1 VSDKKMDIVKVEH
14 FGVDEL
20 MKRLRKVTML
30 EDKKTRPYRDAFISL
45 ENISTDDLYPAQRYV
60 LIDELEKVRMLKWRL
75 EEHGYDLFNLN
86 GFVRIKIRGV
96 ADPIDVLPPVVEE
109 YIEHN
114 GRIVHI
120 INDGM
125 HRVYAAYLEWVV
137 PQVIYVRG
145 LPKELPYYSYPIPE
159 RDWRAIEMIKDKHSI
174 PEHFVKKWHRTEHN
188 KQLYRNFNSAF
199 TNVGGPRGKG
209 KKA

>member
-1 VSDKKMDIVKVEH
+1 
-14 FGVDEL
+14 
-20 MKRLRKVTML
+20 
-30 EDKKTRPYRDAFISL
+30 
-45 ENISTDDLYPAQRYV
+45 V
-60 LIDELEKVRMLKWRL
+60 LVDELEKVRLLKWRL

-86 GFVRIKIRGV
+86 GFVRITLAGV
-96 ADPIDVLPPVVEE
+96 DEPIDLLPPVVEE
-109 YIEHN
+109 YIEKN

-145 LPKELPYYSYPIPE
+145 LPKDLPYYSYPIPA
-159 RDWRAIEMIKDKHSI
+159 RDWRAIGMIENKDSI
-174 PEHFVKKWHRTEHN
+174 PHDFIKKWHRTEHN
-188 KQLYRNFNSAF
+188 KQLYRNFNSSF

-209 KKA
+209 KKK

>member
-1 VSDKKMDIVKVEH
+1 MEITKVEH

-30 EDKKTRPYRDAFISL
+30 EDRKTLPYRDAFISL

-60 LIDELEKVRMLKWRL
+60 LIDELEKVRLLKWRL

-86 GFVRIKIRGV
+86 GFVRIKLKGV
-96 ADPIDVLPPVVEE
+96 SEPIDVLPPVVEE
-109 YIEHN
+109 YIERN

-125 HRVYAAYLEWVV
+125 HRAYAAYLEWVV

-145 LPKELPYYSYPIPE
+145 LPKELPYYSYPIPQQ
-159 RDWRAIEMIKDKHSI
+159 DWRAIEMIENKDAI
-174 PEHFVKKWHRTEHN
+174 PHHFVKKWHRTEHN
-188 KQLYRNFNSAF
+188 KRLYRDFNSAF